1 MTWRGLGIDAAVMPV
16 LVLLGFSLAFS
27 ALAMWRFRWED

>member
-1 MTWRGLGIDAAVMPV
+1 MPI

-27 ALAMWRFRWED
+27 ALAISRFRWEE